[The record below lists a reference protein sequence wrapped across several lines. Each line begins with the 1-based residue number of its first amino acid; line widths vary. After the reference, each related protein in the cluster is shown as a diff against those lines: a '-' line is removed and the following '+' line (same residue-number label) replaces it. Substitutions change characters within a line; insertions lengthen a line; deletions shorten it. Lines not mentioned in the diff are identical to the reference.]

1 MMSPRPTRLGYRM
14 TSTGRGLILAGAL
27 LLSPGAVSPMAAQSS
42 GSMTASETAYFFPAG
57 TAFDAAIPS
66 PEDFLGYPIGS
77 FHTRHD
83 RIVAYMETLAD
94 LSDRASFQII
104 GYTHEHRP
112 MPVLTV
118 SAPDNLARLEEIR
131 VAHMEATEASDGG
144 GGGTAATAGGDTG
157 DLPVIVHLGYG
168 VHGNETSSSEA
179 AMLTAYWLV
188 AGTGADVARYL
199 DEGVYHVEPVLNPDG
214 RDRHTNWANMHRS
227 EPFVTDPADREHNE
241 VWPGGR
247 TNHYWFDMNR
257 DWLPLVHPE
266 SRARIDFH
274 QAWRPQVVTDYHEM
288 GTSSTYFFEP
298 SEPVG
303 SWNPLLPERLYTDIT
318 MRFADDWAAS
328 LDSLGSLYFTK
339 EVYDNTYPGY
349 GSTYPNFLGGLGLV
363 FEQASARGHAQDSRH
378 HGVLTFPF
386 AIRNHVRT
394 GLATVRVAVEERE
407 VLQDYQREFF
417 RTGIEQAEGGDVGGW
432 VFGDTHDP
440 SLNRAFLDLLL
451 RHRIRVHELGTAV
464 SAGGSEFAPGTAW
477 VVPAAQPAY
486 RLARSIFERTEEFA
500 DSVFYDA
507 STWTVS
513 LAYGIPDGELAPGDV
528 GSGDPGSGVLGPEV
542 TSVPAAGDLSV
553 GESTVAYLMDWRDSG
568 APTALR
574 ALQAA
579 GVRAEMSTRAWT
591 SSTTR
596 GDAEFG
602 RGSISIPVAIQ
613 DISPDSLLRAV
624 RAAAAAGEVP
634 VHSAT
639 SGFSS
644 DGPDL
649 GSRSFGPVRAPR
661 ILMPIGDGVSSYE
674 AGQLWHL
681 MDQRVGQ
688 PITKVDTGD
697 LGRVDWA
704 DYDVLVLASAGAGAA
719 FSGARLERLQTWVRD
734 GGTLI
739 AIRSAAPWAAR
750 NGFTPNI
757 DPPGRGSG
765 DDEAEETPT
774 RLPWADAGEI
784 AGAQA
789 IGGSIW
795 AANLDLTH
803 PLAFGYTTET
813 VPVWRDHSNF
823 FVTSADPYGT
833 VAQLTDDPFLSGYI
847 SEANEARLANSPS
860 VMADGLGGGSV
871 VLLIDNPNFRGFW
884 RGTTRFFLNAVYF
897 GDRF

>member
-1 MMSPRPTRLGYRM
+1 MGTPPDPHTGPAMPFARP
-14 TSTGRGLILAGAL
+14 AFAAL
-27 LLSPGAVSPMAAQSS
+27 LLSLALASALAPARAAAQEPTSW
-42 GSMTASETAYFFPAG
+42 FFPDG
-57 TAFDAAIPS
+57 TAFNPAIPS
-66 PEDFLGYPIGS
+66 PEEFLGYPIGD

-83 RIVAYMETLAD
+83 RIVAYMETLAE
-94 LSDRASFQII
+94 LSDRASVQTI

-112 MPVLTV
+112 MPVLTIT
-118 SAPDNLARLEEIR
+118 SPANLNRLEEIR
-131 VAHMEATEASDGG
+131 VAHMAATESPPNEE
-144 GGGTAATAGGDTG
+144 
-157 DLPVIVHLGYG
+157 LPVIVHLGWG

-227 EPFVTDPADREHNE
+227 EPFVTDPLDREHNE

-247 TNHYWFDMNR
+247 TNHYWFDLNR

-266 SRARIDFH
+266 SQARIDFH
-274 QAWRPQVVTDYHEM
+274 QSWRPHVVTDYHEM

-298 SEPVG
+298 SKPVG

-363 FEQASARGHAQDSRH
+363 FEQASSRGHWQDSDH
-378 HGVLTFPF
+378 HGVLTFAF

-394 GLATVRVAVEERE
+394 ALATVRVAVEERA
-407 VLQDYQREFF
+407 VLQEYQREFF
-417 RTGIEQAEGGDVGGW
+417 RTGIETAEAGDVGGW
-432 VFGDTHDP
+432 VFGDAHDA

-451 RHRIRVHELGTAV
+451 RHRIRTYELSSEV
-464 SAGGSEFAPGTAW
+464 EAGDHTFAPGTAW

-513 LAYGIPDGELAPGDV
+513 LAYGIPDGELG
-528 GSGDPGSGVLGPEV
+528 PGSLPLGDEV
-542 TSVPAAGDLSV
+542 TAVPEAGGLPVDRS
-553 GESTVAYLMDWRDSG
+553 SVAYLLDWRDSG

-579 GVRAEMSTRAWT
+579 GVRAEMSTRGWT
-591 SSTTR
+591 SATTR
-596 GDAEFG
+596 GEVEFG
-602 RGSISIPVAIQ
+602 AGSISVPVGIQ
-613 DISPDSLLRAV
+613 GLAADSLHRAV
-624 RAAAAAGEVP
+624 QAAAGAGQVP
-634 VHSAT
+634 IHAAT
-639 SGFSS
+639 SGYSVA
-644 DGPDL
+644 GADL

-681 MDQRVGQ
+681 MDQRIGHPV
-688 PITKVDTGD
+688 TKVDASD
-697 LGRVDWA
+697 LGRVDWS
-704 DYDVLVLASAGAGAA
+704 DYDVLVLVSGGL
-719 FSGARLERLQTWVRD
+719 FSGARLERLQSWVRE

-739 AIRSAAPWAAR
+739 AVRSAAAWAAA
-750 NGFTPNI
+750 NGLTPNVAA
-757 DPPGRGSG
+757 PGSG
-765 DDEAEETPT
+765 GGGGDAEDEGPT
-774 RLPWADAGEI
+774 RLPWADAGDLQ
-784 AGAQA
+784 GAQA

-795 AANLDLTH
+795 AADLDLTH
-803 PLAFGYTTET
+803 PLAFGYTQET
-813 VPVWRDHSNF
+813 IPVWRDHSMF
-823 FVTSADPYGT
+823 FEPSANPYGT
-833 VAQLTDDPFLSGYI
+833 VAQLTDDPHLSGYI
-847 SEANEARLANSPS
+847 SEANEARLAGSPS
-860 VMADGLGGGSV
+860 VLADRLGGGSV
-871 VLLIDNPNFRGFW
+871 VLLVDNPNFRGFW
-884 RGTTRFFLNAVYF
+884 RGTTRLFLNAVWF
-897 GDRF
+897 GDRY

>member
-1 MMSPRPTRLGYRM
+1 M
-14 TSTGRGLILAGAL
+14 
-27 LLSPGAVSPMAAQSS
+27 LS
-42 GSMTASETAYFFPAG
+42 TASLTTAARALGLAAGCILFLGSSASLNAQTTDYFFPGG
-57 TAFDAAIPS
+57 TAFDASIPS
-66 PEDFLGYPIGS
+66 PEEFLGYPIGS

-83 RIVAYMETLAD
+83 RIVSYMQMLAER
-94 LSDRASFQII
+94 SERASIQTI
-104 GYTHEHRP
+104 GYTHEMRP

-118 SAPDNLARLEEIR
+118 SSPANLGRLEEIR
-131 VAHMEATEASDGG
+131 VDHLAATESPP
-144 GGGTAATAGGDTG
+144 TEQ
-157 DLPVIVHLGYG
+157 LPVIVHLGYG
-168 VHGNETSSSEA
+168 VHGNETSSAEA

-188 AGTGADVARYL
+188 AGTGADVVRYL

-214 RDRHTNWANMHRS
+214 RDRHTNWANMHRA
-227 EPFVTDPADREHNE
+227 EPFVVDPLDREHNE

-247 TNHYWFDMNR
+247 TNHYWFDLNR

-274 QAWRPQVVTDYHEM
+274 QSWRPHVVTDYHEM

-298 SEPVG
+298 SEPRG

-328 LDSLGSLYFTK
+328 LDSLGALYFTK

-363 FEQASARGHAQDSRH
+363 FEQASARGHAQESAH

-394 GLATVRVAVEERE
+394 SLATVRVAVEERA
-407 VLQDYQREFF
+407 VLQEYQREFF
-417 RTGIEQAEGGDVGGW
+417 QTGLEEAERGRVGGW
-432 VFGDTHDP
+432 VFGDAYDP

-451 RHRIRVHELGTAV
+451 RHRIEVRELSSPV
-464 SAGGSEFAPGTAW
+464 SVDGRDFAPGSAW

-513 LAYGIPDGELAPGDV
+513 LAYGIPDGELGQRGLPL
-528 GSGDPGSGVLGPEV
+528 GSQVV
-542 TSVPAAGDLSV
+542 AVPDAGNLSV
-553 GESTVAYLMDWRDSG
+553 DRSEVAYLVDWRDSG
-568 APTALR
+568 APTVLR
-574 ALQAA
+574 ALQEA
-579 GVRAEMSTRAWT
+579 GVRVEMSTRGWT
-591 SSTTR
+591 SPTTR
-596 GDAEFG
+596 GDADFG
-602 RGSISIPVAIQ
+602 RGSLSIPVGIQ
-613 DISPDSLLRAV
+613 TMDADALLRAV
-624 RAAAAAGEVP
+624 RSASVEGQVP
-634 VHSAT
+634 IHAAT
-639 SGFSS
+639 SGYSV

-661 ILMPIGDGVSSYE
+661 VLMPVGEGVSSYE

-681 MDQRVGQ
+681 MDQRIGH
-688 PITKVDTGD
+688 PITKVDVND
-697 LGRVDWA
+697 LGRVDWS
-704 DYDVLVLASAGAGAA
+704 DYDVVVIASAGAGAA
-719 FSGARLERLQTWVRD
+719 FSGSRLDQLQAWVRD

-750 NGFTPNI
+750 NGFTPSI
-757 DPPGRGSG
+757 APPSGLTVDFGEEADAESGRPPRR
-765 DDEAEETPT
+765 A
-774 RLPWADAGEI
+774 WADRGDI
-784 AGAQA
+784 TGAQA

-795 AANLDLTH
+795 AADVDLTH
-803 PLAFGYTTET
+803 PLAFGYTTRT
-813 VPVWRDHSNF
+813 VPVWRDHANF
-823 FVTSADPYGT
+823 FAPSDDPFNT

-847 SEANEARLANSPS
+847 SPPNRERLAGSPS
-860 VMADGLGGGSV
+860 VMADGIGRGTV

>member
-1 MMSPRPTRLGYRM
+1 MAPLRRPLLAALVLAPALG
-14 TSTGRGLILAGAL
+14 LAA
-27 LLSPGAVSPMAAQSS
+27 PTAAQSS
-42 GSMTASETAYFFPAG
+42 IPAGGAETAYFFPEG
-57 TAFDAAIPS
+57 TEFDASIPS
-66 PEDFLGYPIGS
+66 PEQFLGYAIGS

-83 RIVAYMETLAD
+83 RIVSYMELLAELAD
-94 LSDRASFQII
+94 RAVVQII
-104 GYTHEHRP
+104 GRTHEHRP
-112 MPVLTV
+112 MPVLTI
-118 SAPDNLARLEEIR
+118 SDPDNLARLEEIR
-131 VAHMEATEASDGG
+131 VRHLRATEEAPSEK
-144 GGGTAATAGGDTG
+144 
-157 DLPVIVHLGYG
+157 LPVIVHLGYG

-188 AGTGADVARYL
+188 AGRGDDVADYL
-199 DEGVYHVEPVLNPDG
+199 EGGVYHVEPVLNPDG
-214 RDRHTNWANMHRS
+214 RDRHTNWANMHRA
-227 EPFVTDPADREHNE
+227 EPFVTDAIDREHNE

-247 TNHYWFDMNR
+247 TNHYWFDLNR

-328 LDSLGSLYFTK
+328 LDSLGALYFTK

-363 FEQASARGHAQDSRH
+363 FEQASARGHAQESSH

-394 GLATVRVAVEERE
+394 SLATVRVAVEERE

-417 RTGIEQAEGGDVGGW
+417 ASGLDEARGGPVGGW
-432 VFGDTHDP
+432 VFGDPHDA

-451 RHRIRVHELGTAV
+451 RHRIRVHELDAEALV
-464 SAGGSEFAPGTAW
+464 GGRSFSPGTAW

-486 RLARSIFERTEEFA
+486 RLARSIFERTSEFA

-513 LAYGIPDGELAPGDV
+513 LAYGVPDAELPQGPLPIGDEV
-528 GSGDPGSGVLGPEV
+528 AAVPE
-542 TSVPAAGDLSV
+542 PADLAV
-553 GESTVAYLMDWRDSG
+553 EPSTIAYLIDWRDSG

-579 GVRAEMSTRAWT
+579 GVRVEMSTRGWT
-591 SSTTR
+591 SPTAR
-596 GDAEFG
+596 GEREFG
-602 RGSISIPVAIQ
+602 PGSLSAPVGIQ
-613 DISPDSLLRAV
+613 EISPDSLLAAV
-624 RAAAAAGEVP
+624 RSAAAIGEVP
-634 VHSAT
+634 IHAAR
-639 SGFSS
+639 SGYSL

-661 ILMPIGDGVSSYE
+661 ILMPIGDGVSGYE

-681 MDQRVGQ
+681 LDQRVGQ

-697 LGRVDWA
+697 LGRIDWA

-719 FSGARLERLQTWVRD
+719 LSDAQLERLRAWVRE

-739 AIRSAAPWAAR
+739 AVRSAAPWAAR

-757 DPPGRGSG
+757 EAPGGED
-765 DDEAEETPT
+765 DDEGEPR
-774 RLPWADAGEI
+774 RLPWADAGDI

-795 AANLDLTH
+795 AADVDLTH
-803 PLAFGYTTET
+803 PLAFGYTDRT
-813 VPVWRDHSNF
+813 VPIWRDHSNF
-823 FVTSADPYGT
+823 FEPSEDPYAT

-847 SEANEARLANSPS
+847 SDANRERLAGSPS
-860 VMADGLGGGSV
+860 VMADGLGRGTV